1 MANTT
6 GAWKGLG
13 FFLIRTKWIVM
24 PPAVVPKYTYK
35 EFALSDSMVRGRW
48 QKAEED
54 LPPYLP
60 GDPTIQFTEAA
71 GSTWVTWG

>member
-1 MANTT
+1 
-6 GAWKGLG
+6 
-13 FFLIRTKWIVM
+13 M

>member
-1 MANTT
+1 
-6 GAWKGLG
+6 
-13 FFLIRTKWIVM
+13 M
-24 PPAVVPKYTYK
+24 PPAAFPKYTYK

-54 LPPYLP
+54 LPSYLP
-60 GDPTIQFTEAA
+60 SDPIIQFTEAA